1 MKSTPKSLWAW
12 GLLML
17 VFSLGLVVWHY
28 TSVPGAGPRLNA
40 APMAEEALEEA
51 GTRVL
56 PGDRELLPDER
67 VNLNTADEQELM
79 LLPGIGESLARSIV
93 EYREKFGPFT
103 EPEQLME
110 VSGIGEKTYA
120 ALAEFVC
127 VG

>member
-17 VFSLGLVVWHY
+17 AFSLGLVIWHY
-28 TSVPGAGPRLNA
+28 TSVPGAGPRLSA
-40 APMAEEALEEA
+40 APMTGEALEEA

-93 EYREKFGPFT
+93 EYREKHGPFT

-110 VSGIGEKTYA
+110 VSGIGEKKYA
-120 ALAEFVC
+120 ALAELVC

>member
-1 MKSTPKSLWAW
+1 MKRTPKSLWAW

-17 VFSLGLVVWHY
+17 AFSLGLVIWHY
-28 TSVPGAGPRLNA
+28 TSVPGAGPRLSA
-40 APMAEEALEEA
+40 APMTGEALEEA

-56 PGDRELLPDER
+56 PGDRELLPEER

-79 LLPGIGESLARSIV
+79 LLPGIGDSLARAIV
-93 EYREKFGPFT
+93 EYREKHGPFT

-110 VSGIGEKTYA
+110 VSGIGEKKYA